1 MTNFLKNYYKDIHNI
16 STFSEL
22 NLKKLE
28 TIKKKISNLSKKN
41 KLIFCGNGGSSAT
54 CSHVSV
60 DFTKN
65 AKINSINFNETDL
78 VTCLAND
85 YGFDKWIYKALELYA
100 SKGDILFLLSVSG
113 KSKNLVKAIE
123 YCNKKKI
130 QVITL
135 TGTRKNNPMIKKNKK
150 GINLFVAS
158 KSYNKVEI
166 VHHMYLL
173 SLIDY
178 CIGKTVY
185 PPN

>member
-1 MTNFLKNYYKDIHNI
+1 MKNFLKNYYNDIHNI
-16 STFSEL
+16 SSLSFT

-28 TIKKKISNLSKKN
+28 TIKRKITNLPKKN

-65 AKINSINFNETDL
+65 AKIKSINFNETDL

-85 YGFDKWIYKALELYA
+85 YGYEKWISKALELYA
-100 SKGDILFLLSVSG
+100 LKGDILFLLSVSG
-113 KSKNLVKAIE
+113 KSKNLVKAVE
-123 YCNKKKI
+123 YCNKKNI
-130 QVITL
+130 QIITL
-135 TGTRKNNPMIKKNKK
+135 TGTNKNKTIIKKNKK
-150 GINLFVAS
+150 GINLFVNS